1 LFTFDDQQ
9 QQQKEAPAAI
19 RSEVLLTGT
28 TEMGKFIFAISNHKT
43 HHSKFYSAKAR
54 RRTGTFLSID

>member
-1 LFTFDDQQ
+1 LFTVDDQQ

-28 TEMGKFIFAISNHKT
+28 TEMGKFIFAISNHNT
-43 HHSKFYSAKAR
+43 HHSKFLPREGATTNGNVSLY
-54 RRTGTFLSID
+54 